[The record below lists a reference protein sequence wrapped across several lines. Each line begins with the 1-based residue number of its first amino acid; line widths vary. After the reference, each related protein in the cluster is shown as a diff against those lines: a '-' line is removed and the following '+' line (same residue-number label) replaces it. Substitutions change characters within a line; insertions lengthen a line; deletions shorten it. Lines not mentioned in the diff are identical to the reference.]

1 LRALPPP
8 SGLLKVLPFLNDTSP
23 IDERINIV
31 TSSMGYFCAFHPAIE
46 KMVIMKISVKTTV
59 FQRLSWLAIG
69 SVGIL
74 AILCTGCG
82 SSGNSG
88 NTKGGPPGKMGGMRS
103 GRGGPGFSAEVPIQT
118 TGIQRISIQREVD
131 LAGSL
136 VSPDQAKVSSEV
148 AGVVRQVLVELGQEV
163 RAGQVVAKLD
173 STELDLALQR
183 AKSQLKQTEAQLGID
198 ETRVKEPPP
207 DDQISAV
214 RLAAANRDDAQA
226 QLRRAQRLRSQNLL
240 SQADF
245 DTAETK
251 VKVTEANYQSA
262 LETVQSLKAT
272 LQDRRQA
279 VELAEKKLD
288 DANIRS
294 SIAGQIAE
302 RLVQQGEYIRENT
315 PVVTIVQMNPLKV
328 KTAVQER
335 NAGLVRVGLPV
346 EFMVES
352 SPGKKFHGKVAY
364 ISPSVD
370 QSTRTFPVEV
380 LVDNRDRELKPGFFA
395 KGVIYTHLDENVMAI
410 PEDAIST
417 LAGVSNVFAV
427 EDGKIR
433 QQEVSLGTRVGN
445 LYEIIKGLKGD
456 EVLASSNLSMLATGV
471 RVKISQVSNIP
482 EGQFPAPAPGRGLM
496 EGRRGGRP

>member
-1 LRALPPP
+1 L
-8 SGLLKVLPFLNDTSP
+8 
-23 IDERINIV
+23 
-31 TSSMGYFCAFHPAIE
+31 GYFCAFLIVSE
-46 KMVIMKISVKTTV
+46 KMVTMKTSVKTTA
-59 FQRLSWLAIG
+59 FQRLTW
-69 SVGIL
+69 SVLGLFVFL
-74 AILCTGCG
+74 AILCSGCG
-82 SSGNSG
+82 SSGNG
-88 NTKGGPPGKMGGMRS
+88 GTTKGSPPGKTGGMRG
-103 GRGGPGFSAEVPIQT
+103 GRDGSGFSAEVPIQT
-118 TGIQRISIQREVD
+118 TGIQRVSIQREVD

-163 RAGQVVAKLD
+163 EAGQIVAKLD

-198 ETRVKEPPP
+198 GSSIKEPPP
-207 DDQISAV
+207 DDQISSV

-226 QLRRAQRLRSQNLL
+226 QLRRAQRLRSQKLL

-279 VELAEKKLD
+279 VELAEKKLN
-288 DANIRS
+288 DANIRA
-294 SIAGQIAE
+294 SIAGQVAE
-302 RLVQQGEYIRENT
+302 RLVQRGEYIRENT
-315 PVVTIVQMNPLKV
+315 PVVSIVQMNPLKV

-335 NAGLVRVGLPV
+335 NAGLIHVGLPV

-370 QSTRTFPVEV
+370 QATRTFPVEV
-380 LVDNRDRELKPGFFA
+380 LVDNKDRQLKPGFFA
-395 KGVIYTHLDENVMAI
+395 KGVIYTRLDENVIAV

-417 LAGVSNVFAV
+417 LAGVSNVFAI
-427 EDGKIR
+427 EDGKVR
-433 QQEVSLGTRVGN
+433 QQEVSLGAHLGN
-445 LYEIIKGLKGD
+445 LYEILGGLKGN

-471 RVKISQVSNIP
+471 RVKISQVSNMP
-482 EGQFPAPAPGRGLM
+482 AGQFPAPARDRSPM